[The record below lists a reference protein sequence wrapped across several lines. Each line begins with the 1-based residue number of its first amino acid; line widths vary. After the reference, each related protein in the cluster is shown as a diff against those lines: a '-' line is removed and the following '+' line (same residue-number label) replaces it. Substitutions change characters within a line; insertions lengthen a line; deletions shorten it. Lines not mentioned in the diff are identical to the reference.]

1 MHAHGLPQ
9 LTDWHVHM
17 VPPPVLLV
25 GQPVTGEYF
34 KQLQLDTLSHVQMRC
49 VLTTV
54 SQLQYVPTIIPSIA
68 LSVDAVPSSTKYVFM
83 PGLKMLLPST
93 MISI

>member
-1 MHAHGLPQ
+1 
-9 LTDWHVHM
+9 M

-54 SQLQYVPTIIPSIA
+54 SQLQYVPTISYRA
-68 LSVDAVPSSTKYVFM
+68 
-83 PGLKMLLPST
+83 
-93 MISI
+93 